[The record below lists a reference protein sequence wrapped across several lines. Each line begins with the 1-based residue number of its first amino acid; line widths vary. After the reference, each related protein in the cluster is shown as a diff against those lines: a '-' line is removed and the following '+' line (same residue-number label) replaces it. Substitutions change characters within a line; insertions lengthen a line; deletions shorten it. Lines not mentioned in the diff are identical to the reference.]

1 MERHHV
7 VVHPLDDA
15 PSLEIRHF
23 CDSGM
28 KCFGEHGLFQQLAS
42 FLHRNTAVKLYSSG
56 KTFKSLVKRKFSG
69 LLLRLAMTSAF
80 EEHHVRKLRCF
91 KSIPLRISNAQ
102 ELIHIMHELSRVLQ
116 NGLNLHRREPGAAML
131 HERYRLHQS
140 DMRGIFHQS
149 DISSSSVFIGPTW
162 HLNLPKVGIL
172 MVTRKL
178 FVNAARKRTRNFG
191 YSERRWLSADV
202 LPADVSPETL
212 DRLGLGDPVHH
223 LWWVQRVDRF

>member
-1 MERHHV
+1 MERHL

-56 KTFKSLVKRKFSG
+56 KTFKSLVEGKFSG

-80 EEHHVRKLRCF
+80 EEHHVRKLQVF
-91 KSIPLRISNAQ
+91 KSIRNAQ
-102 ELIHIMHELSRVLQ
+102 ELLHIMHELSRVLQ
-116 NGLNLHRREPGAAML
+116 NGLNLHRREPGATML
-131 HERYRLHQS
+131 YERYRLNQS
-140 DMRGIFHQS
+140 DTRGMYH
-149 DISSSSVFIGPTW
+149 VAYVEATW
-162 HLNLPKVGIL
+162 HLSLPKVGIL
-172 MVTRKL
+172 MATRKL
-178 FVNAARKRTRNFG
+178 YVNAARKRAGNFG
-191 YSERRWLSADV
+191 YSERRWVSADV

-212 DRLGLGDPVHH
+212 DRLGLGDPVNYP
-223 LWWVQRVDRF
+223 WWVQ

>member
-69 LLLRLAMTSAF
+69 LLLRLAMTSLI
-80 EEHHVRKLRCF
+80 EEKSAWKLLHLDNIDPLFWRHL
-91 KSIPLRISNAQ
+91 KSNKQGQLRI
-102 ELIHIMHELSRVLQ
+102 MHQLTRVLQ
-116 NGLNLHRREPGAAML
+116 NGLNLHRREPGATRVWG
-131 HERYRLHQS
+131 RYYA
-140 DMRGIFHQS
+140 
-149 DISSSSVFIGPTW
+149 
-162 HLNLPKVGIL
+162 NLPLEHGAGPGIGRSGMCSPIYVRETWQLSLPEAGIL

-178 FVNAARKRTRNFG
+178 YVNAARKRTRNFG
-191 YSERRWLSADV
+191 YSETRWWFPQTFCPQKNKSFWFD
-202 LPADVSPETL
+202 
-212 DRLGLGDPVHH
+212 
-223 LWWVQRVDRF
+223 

>member
-1 MERHHV
+1 M

-56 KTFKSLVKRKFSG
+56 KTFKALVKRKFSG

-80 EEHHVRKLRCF
+80 EEHHVRKLQCF
-91 KSIPLRISNAQ
+91 RSIPLRIRNAQ
-102 ELIHIMHELSRVLQ
+102 ELLHIMHELSRVLQ
-116 NGLNLHRREPGAAML
+116 NGLNLHRREPGATML
-131 HERYRLHQS
+131 YERYRLHQS
-140 DMRGIFHQS
+140 DTRGMYHVAYVES
-149 DISSSSVFIGPTW
+149 TW
-162 HLNLPKVGIL
+162 HLSLPKVGIL
-172 MVTRKL
+172 LATRKL
-178 FVNAARKRTRNFG
+178 YVNAARKRALNFG
-191 YSERRWLSADV
+191 YSESRWVSADL

-212 DRLGLGDPVHH
+212 DRLGLGDPVNYP
-223 LWWVQRVDRF
+223 WWVQ

>member
-1 MERHHV
+1 MERQHLG
-7 VVHPLDDA
+7 VHPVNDA
-15 PSLEIRHF
+15 AHLEIGQF

-28 KCFGEHGLFQQLAS
+28 KCFGQHDLFQQLAS

-56 KTFKSLVKRKFSG
+56 KTFKSLVEGKFSG

-80 EEHHVRKLRCF
+80 EEHHVRKLQCF

-102 ELIHIMHELSRVLQ
+102 ELLQIMHELSRVLQ
-116 NGLNLHRREPGAAML
+116 NGLNLHRREPGATML

-140 DMRGIFHQS
+140 DMRGLFHQS
-149 DISSSSVFIGPTW
+149 DISSSSVFTGPTW

-178 FVNAARKRTRNFG
+178 FVNAARKRARNFE
-191 YSERRWLSADV
+191 YSER
-202 LPADVSPETL
+202 
-212 DRLGLGDPVHH
+212 DPVDHP
-223 LWWVQRVDRF
+223 LWVQLVDRF